1 MIKLTSKLI
10 VEMLIIQLLLIAFIS
25 KNNALDCYQC
35 TEEKSVN
42 GKWLMKDVNEILA
55 EIGTIDTNSNNG

>member
-1 MIKLTSKLI
+1 
-10 VEMLIIQLLLIAFIS
+10 MLIIQLLLIAFIT

-42 GKWLMKDVNEILA
+42 GKWFMKDVNEILA
-55 EIGTIDTNSNNG
+55 EVGTIDTNSNNG